1 MGCFTSVQA
10 LARVIGPNVPGRLY
24 TFYGMYA
31 TYGLSLG
38 LLAICLLI
46 TSCAFKR
53 LTPSTGHEIS
63 QSQQNLVSQN
73 KTEETPSQHETEENT
88 HL

>member
-53 LTPSTGHEIS
+53 LTPSTGHETS
-63 QSQQNLVSQN
+63 QSQLNTSQN
-73 KTEETPSQHETEENT
+73 ETEENT